1 MQIFVRDISS
11 VLILFYFGL
20 YYGFGLPG
28 TQNSQ
33 QIEAKALQF
42 TMWKLFHV
50 SKQVKHKVAH
60 SH

>member
-1 MQIFVRDISS
+1 MHFMYHYNDTFLLQIFVRDISS

-42 TMWKLFHV
+42 TM
-50 SKQVKHKVAH
+50 
-60 SH
+60 

>member
-1 MQIFVRDISS
+1 MYHYNDTFLLQIFVRDISS

-42 TMWKLFHV
+42 TM
-50 SKQVKHKVAH
+50 
-60 SH
+60 